1 MAQRGSGKPT
11 AQLKATA
18 PRKISRTQAE
28 RRHATQAKVLEAA
41 IDALLDVG
49 YARFTATD
57 VAARAGVSRGAQSHY
72 FRGKVDLILKAARYE
87 MDKATA
93 GAHRIAER
101 ARLSSDPVD
110 AFIDD
115 MEAFFFAPSYQAMME
130 LVVASRTDPVIARDF
145 IPIAQEYRD
154 ILNTLWLDVFRRA
167 GIPDDKASNFLH
179 FTLYIMRGMAAMAP
193 IQGHIEMRKPL
204 LDAWRAAARTLLT

>member
-72 FRGKVDLILKAARYE
+72 FRGTV
-87 MDKATA
+87 
-93 GAHRIAER
+93 G
-101 ARLSSDPVD
+101 S
-110 AFIDD
+110 
-115 MEAFFFAPSYQAMME
+115 
-130 LVVASRTDPVIARDF
+130 
-145 IPIAQEYRD
+145 
-154 ILNTLWLDVFRRA
+154 
-167 GIPDDKASNFLH
+167 
-179 FTLYIMRGMAAMAP
+179 
-193 IQGHIEMRKPL
+193 
-204 LDAWRAAARTLLT
+204 